1 MSESMKSRKNNELSD
16 AELNQ
21 VQGGLG
27 VYSGYMC
34 KKCPDSSTF
43 KRYFTTRPNNGCPN
57 YQPRYGERGRSEEL
71 WELQARAIRF
81 PVLMTF

>member
-57 YQPRYGERGRSEEL
+57 YQSRYGERGDLKSCGNCKHVQYASL
-71 WELQARAIRF
+71 S
-81 PVLMTF
+81 